1 MKYVNHLSPK
11 HDYGM
16 FNNMIKPYAADQ
28 YGLRIFQLT
37 IQYYVSLNTYT
48 NLVQKKKIHRKVYN
62 YKNVDWIKL
71 GAFLSVKCSID

>member
-1 MKYVNHLSPK
+1 MKYINHLSPK

-16 FNNMIKPYAADQ
+16 FNNRMEPYVADQ

-37 IQYYVSLNTYT
+37 IQYYVSLYT
-48 NLVQKKKIHRKVYN
+48 NLAQKKDIHRKVYN

-71 GAFLSVKCSID
+71 GALLSVKCSID

>member
-16 FNNMIKPYAADQ
+16 FNNRIKPYAADQ

-37 IQYYVSLNTYT
+37 IQYYVSLYI
-48 NLVQKKKIHRKVYN
+48 QIWYKKKKIHRKVYN
-62 YKNVDWIKL
+62 YKNVEKKL
-71 GAFLSVKCSID
+71 GALLGVKCSID

>member
-1 MKYVNHLSPK
+1 
-11 HDYGM
+11 M

-37 IQYYVSLNTYT
+37 IQYYVSLYIGGGGPT
-48 NLVQKKKIHRKVYN
+48 NLVQKKEIHRKVYN

-71 GAFLSVKCSID
+71 GALLSVKCSID